1 MTIQIPQGA
10 KTMQLF
16 DMNIDIPEGK
26 TYIDID
32 DNFLQNKYNQFMQN
46 NQQQN
51 NFNSQEELALDG
63 KPMSMYQAPQVSQ
76 NEPQEQGVWSKIN
89 KGLEDFNNLIDPKR
103 MISEGLD
110 YLSPRV
116 TSGEEGVRQKIEDA
130 TNQISGGLLA
140 RNFTSL
146 DNEEQKEIF
155 QIAYDEIKKLGY
167 EPFLEINNGDYK
179 YIGVDKNGKEV
190 EFTPSFRNTLASTK
204 NELAFSVAGGYAGSL
219 AKTAGQ
225 TIAKKALNYFAPSAI
240 GAGSGAVS
248 DLHSQ
253 SNNTGIEVSHIDYA
267 KRFGSAAAE
276 DALAGAV
283 VGSAIKGIGK
293 TYKSVGD
300 LISSVKTGAQAGKDM
315 IDGMAVK
322 GGNLGNR
329 VIDKIS
335 KTDIPVVGKFTDG
348 GLQNAET
355 IFNNLTKNVEN
366 KKQIDEL
373 IAKENPT
380 YLENGKPTI
389 EILKNIVE
397 QGLNKNNPQFIQDSA
412 KRTSA
417 ILKNIS
423 NSLQGVPT
431 TQRREVLLK
440 AAQAYPEIGS
450 FLDDVLKADKD
461 ASISFLNMIKGQDEV
476 FKNKTGL
483 NGEFD
488 YKAWQKDNHAYE
500 NRINQEYG
508 SAISKLDQLNNGN
521 IVLTSE
527 DLAKLENFKNN
538 NFLEQDVKNNIQS
551 YLDEIKGKEVSAEQI
566 FGLRTAINKQLNTGN
581 KTYNTKQAY
590 GIVKEILDD
599 ALIRNA
605 SNKVLAKEIL
615 DNANK
620 NFALKENFKESYL
633 GMMKPQET
641 KEGLTDRLVK
651 GLRNINED
659 KNLENAF
666 KGMNEQERLANETHV
681 MNSLLEKHRIEG
693 VGYDFKSL
701 AKDLEDVNFSSKKIK
716 DAKDVINTYALIY
729 NNNRDLIMTAL
740 ASSGKKTNSS
750 IATTIHGVFDRILI
764 SGIFARLHALAP
776 FMKSAKEQALRNQI
790 LDAIKLAKTNKEV
803 ISNLKNIKIAD
814 QEQSRIFKD
823 ALDNYIKVDKE
834 QNKILKDA
842 LIKEGVIKGDNFFMD
857 KADPKDNSLRFI
869 GKNDKEYTIN
879 KDVRNEWMKTF
890 NLKNIDDEY
899 IPNIPK
905 EAKIALKDRE
915 IKLTKGSLLK
925 LIEKDRIKYI
935 PHIKETLESPQ
946 AILKDKDDFIFI
958 KNIDNQT
965 YFTSIG
971 KDYETHLTIISNSP
985 KKQNNI
991 RNKIKN
997 AEVVYYN
1004 NARALP
1010 TSRASSETNQVSFS
1024 DKHSTQAKHK
1034 ESLEKYNRNFYLKH
1048 YKDFIDKSENKK
1060 IFFKYN
1066 FGDFLD
1072 IKKLEK
1078 SLEKYKESKPQ
1089 EIKYKELKRGYILD
1103 DLLNVDEDVSYAVVN
1118 KDDLKPSLTRSLSQ
1132 FRNKHSNSTI
1142 SDIRNSFNEREH
1154 FKESSNF
1161 DGIPTITK
1169 DGLVIA
1175 GNHRTTAIRDLKGE
1189 NLARYIKQAKRV
1201 YGEDVF
1207 KGFDENK
1214 AMIVRILDKND
1225 DDTIIRLS
1233 KLSND
1238 GRLSDESEK
1247 LQALGAKYK
1256 EKLLKIEN
1264 SKINTEKELMN
1275 FLGSRDILESKR
1287 ALLDHLMPN
1296 INDALLSWERRSG
1309 GDTEFSKI
1317 LNDNALNLLHLKQAL
1332 NKNKVFKDNGNNFF
1346 SLFKRAIESINQSNV
1361 YKNNNE
1367 LYDIIKKYTE
1377 PSLNFEKEFISSNKD
1392 LQADI
1397 LGFIIKYNDTLTNPS
1412 EAFGNKIK
1420 KAIEFIYDNDSF
1432 SLFNNIKLSNYDVL
1446 NQMLN
1451 INITNS
1457 IKYQELLNKAIDNLS
1472 DEKNIIKKLN
1482 ENIKNKKSVKQRLD
1496 EKIQDDK
1503 KAREDILKR
1512 YDNFLKENKDNKLD
1526 FLDKMNL
1533 NTIEYNLTRQMIVN
1547 AKESTNKGVKKD
1559 IPSDLR
1565 GKIEKELN
1573 IQPLKEFG
1581 ENYTEYYHDGKGA
1594 LQKLLIEKQGQVA
1607 GAFHRKD
1614 LGDIDLVWGE
1624 VTDKIK
1630 HKGYGLAH
1638 IIDKH
1643 PELDLKLISDIV
1655 DKGKLNNQN
1664 NIRYRIEYK
1673 NYIIGLSSEYKKGNK
1688 RTFIIT
1694 AFERYK
1700 G

>member
-110 YLSPRV
+110 YLSPKV
-116 TSGEEGVRQKIEDA
+116 TSGEEGARQKIEDA

-146 DNEEQKEIF
+146 DNEEQKQIF

-190 EFTPSFRNTLASTK
+190 DFTPSFRNTLASTK

-253 SNNTGIEVSHIDYA
+253 SNNTGIEVSYMDYA

-461 ASISFLNMIKGQDEV
+461 ASISFLNIIKEQDEV

-488 YKAWQKDNHAYE
+488 YKAWQKDNSSYKK
-500 NRINQEYG
+500 RINNEYAQ
-508 SAISKLDQLNNGN
+508 AIKSIDELNNGS
-521 IVLTSE
+521 IRLSKE
-527 DLAKLENFKNN
+527 GLAKIEEFKNN
-538 NFLEQDVKNNIQS
+538 NFLEQDIKTNIS
-551 YLDEIKGKEVSAEQI
+551 SFLEDAIDKDLSAEQI
-566 FGLRTAINKQLNTGN
+566 FNLRSAINKQLATGN
-581 KTYNTKQAY
+581 KTYNTKEAY
-590 GIVKEILDD
+590 RLVKDTLDETM
-599 ALIRNA
+599 IKNA
-605 SNKVLAKEIL
+605 SDKELAKKIL
-615 DNANK
+615 EDANK
-620 NFALKENFKESYL
+620 NYALKENFNNSYL
-633 GMMKPQET
+633 GKIKDQET
-641 KEGLTDRLVK
+641 PEALAQRIANGA
-651 GLRNINED
+651 RNINED
-659 KNLENAF
+659 KDLKRAF
-666 KGMNEQERLANETHV
+666 EGMNEVERKANEKHAF
-681 MNSLLEKHRIEG
+681 NALLAKHRIEDI
-693 VGYDFKSL
+693 GYDFKNL
-701 AKDLEDVNFSSKKIK
+701 AKDMDNVEFVSKDLKYAKEVVNVYAKI
-716 DAKDVINTYALIY
+716 YQ
-729 NNNRDLIMTAL
+729 NNKDLIMTAL

-750 IATTIHGVFDRILI
+750 IATTISGVFDRILI
-764 SGIFARLHALAP
+764 SGVFARIHALVP

-790 LDAIKLAKTNKEV
+790 LDALKLAKTNKEV

-814 QEQSRIFKD
+814 KEQSRIFKD

-857 KADPKDNSLRFI
+857 KADPSKAKSDLNVKISVSPNVRNLAKLTNDEIIADLEYLANKHKEMFKKPSDVFKLIKEIKVNPTFFYKNNRIDIALIAKRLNDNKLGKLGVNKNTGEVRHITKVKEKDLARLEKVSKKNTKENVGIIQTFIQPGSKNENSLN
-869 GKNDKEYTIN
+869 G
-879 KDVRNEWMKTF
+879 
-890 NLKNIDDEY
+890 L
-899 IPNIPK
+899 PN
-905 EAKIALKDRE
+905 
-915 IKLTKGSLLK
+915 
-925 LIEKDRIKYI
+925 
-935 PHIKETLESPQ
+935 
-946 AILKDKDDFIFI
+946 
-958 KNIDNQT
+958 
-965 YFTSIG
+965 
-971 KDYETHLTIISNSP
+971 ISNSTQTKP
-985 KKQNNI
+985 K
-991 RNKIKN
+991 
-997 AEVVYYN
+997 
-1004 NARALP
+1004 
-1010 TSRASSETNQVSFS
+1010 TNLM
-1024 DKHSTQAKHK
+1024 D
-1034 ESLEKYNRNFYLKH
+1034 
-1048 YKDFIDKSENKK
+1048 
-1060 IFFKYN
+1060 
-1066 FGDFLD
+1066 D
-1072 IKKLEK
+1072 IKK
-1078 SLEKYKESKPQ
+1078 
-1089 EIKYKELKRGYILD
+1089 
-1103 DLLNVDEDVSYAVVN
+1103 
-1118 KDDLKPSLTRSLSQ
+1118 
-1132 FRNKHSNSTI
+1132 
-1142 SDIRNSFNEREH
+1142 
-1154 FKESSNF
+1154 
-1161 DGIPTITK
+1161 
-1169 DGLVIA
+1169 
-1175 GNHRTTAIRDLKGE
+1175 
-1189 NLARYIKQAKRV
+1189 
-1201 YGEDVF
+1201 
-1207 KGFDENK
+1207 
-1214 AMIVRILDKND
+1214 
-1225 DDTIIRLS
+1225 
-1233 KLSND
+1233 
-1238 GRLSDESEK
+1238 
-1247 LQALGAKYK
+1247 
-1256 EKLLKIEN
+1256 
-1264 SKINTEKELMN
+1264 
-1275 FLGSRDILESKR
+1275 
-1287 ALLDHLMPN
+1287 
-1296 INDALLSWERRSG
+1296 
-1309 GDTEFSKI
+1309 
-1317 LNDNALNLLHLKQAL
+1317 
-1332 NKNKVFKDNGNNFF
+1332 
-1346 SLFKRAIESINQSNV
+1346 
-1361 YKNNNE
+1361 
-1367 LYDIIKKYTE
+1367 
-1377 PSLNFEKEFISSNKD
+1377 
-1392 LQADI
+1392 
-1397 LGFIIKYNDTLTNPS
+1397 
-1412 EAFGNKIK
+1412 
-1420 KAIEFIYDNDSF
+1420 
-1432 SLFNNIKLSNYDVL
+1432 NIKAKEV
-1446 NQMLN
+1446 
-1451 INITNS
+1451 
-1457 IKYQELLNKAIDNLS
+1457 
-1472 DEKNIIKKLN
+1472 KK
-1482 ENIKNKKSVKQRLD
+1482 KNKKSVKQSLD
-1496 EKIQDDK
+1496 EKIQNDK
-1503 KAREDILKR
+1503 KASEDILKR
-1512 YDNFLKENKDNKLD
+1512 YDNFLKENKDYNFD
-1526 FLDKMNL
+1526 FLDNMNL
-1533 NTIEYNLTRQMIVN
+1533 NTVEYNLTRQMIIN

-1559 IPSDLR
+1559 IPSALR

-1581 ENYTEYYHDGKGA
+1581 ENYAEYYHDGKGA

-1673 NYIIGLSSEYKKGNK
+1673 NYIIGLSSEYKGNK

>member
-1 MTIQIPQGA
+1 
-10 KTMQLF
+10 
-16 DMNIDIPEGK
+16 MNIREFLLEKPQENNIISFLQDGSSQSENQDTSEYLSNLKNEAINDFYKNKDKYAKEYEKYNFKDQNLTNPLG
-26 TYIDID
+26 YIGEYKRDLYDYNKNPSMNADDLSDYILDKQSKFNSSKPIFAD
-32 DNFLQNKYNQFMQN
+32 DNEVARKSNQFMRDLGD
-46 NQQQN
+46 
-51 NFNSQEELALDG
+51 ELQKSGRGRLLQDDDG
-63 KPMSMYQAPQVSQ
+63 SYWVQ
-76 NEPQEQGVWSKIN
+76 
-89 KGLEDFNNLIDPKR
+89 D
-103 MISEGLD
+103 
-110 YLSPRV
+110 
-116 TSGEEGVRQKIEDA
+116 
-130 TNQISGGLLA
+130 
-140 RNFTSL
+140 
-146 DNEEQKEIF
+146 
-155 QIAYDEIKKLGY
+155 
-167 EPFLEINNGDYK
+167 NNGNYSKVQGSTMGNLYRGIRDNGTSVALGTAGA
-179 YIGVDKNGKEV
+179 IGGTMLGGG
-190 EFTPSFRNTLASTK
+190 FGM
-204 NELAFSVAGGYAGSL
+204 VAGGALGASL
-219 AKTAGQ
+219 
-225 TIAKKALNYFAPSAI
+225 
-240 GAGSGAVS
+240 GAGYDYYGNTKDTNQDMNLKEALMLMGENAGLSLIGDAAFAGVAKGARA
-248 DLHSQ
+248 LK
-253 SNNTGIEVSHIDYA
+253 NTYNMA
-267 KRFGSAAAE
+267 
-276 DALAGAV
+276 
-283 VGSAIKGIGK
+283 
-293 TYKSVGD
+293 
-300 LISSVKTGAQAGKDM
+300 KTGARAGKDM

-329 VIDKIS
+329 VIDKITQ
-335 KTDIPVVGKFTDG
+335 KDIPMIGKFTDG

-423 NSLQGVPT
+423 NSLQGMPT

-483 NGEFD
+483 KGEFD

-508 SAISKLDQLNNGN
+508 SAISKLDELNNGN

-590 GIVKEILDD
+590 RIVKEILDD

-605 SNKVLAKEIL
+605 SDKVLAKEIL

-651 GLRNINED
+651 GLTNINED

-750 IATTIHGVFDRILI
+750 MATTIQGVFDRILI

-776 FMKSAKEQALRNQI
+776 FVKSAKEQALRNQI

-857 KADPKDNSLRFI
+857 KADPSKAKSDYTAKFNVEKWINNVSGILKDEWVVNLKAMAKKHPEMFKNEADVFKVIKEIKDNPTHFFKNYDDEVALIAKPLKDDKVGNIAIKKDS
-869 GKNDKEYTIN
+869 GKIIHIN
-879 KDVRNEWMKTF
+879 KTKGKDLERLNRRNKAMLTGT
-890 NLKNIDDEY
+890 
-899 IPNIPK
+899 PTP
-905 EAKIALKDRE
+905 AT
-915 IKLTKGSLLK
+915 TKGSTTNVEGDLLQHSFK
-925 LIEKDRIKYI
+925 NSTQTKPKKNLMED
-935 PHIKETLESPQ
+935 IKE
-946 AILKDKDDFIFI
+946 
-958 KNIDNQT
+958 NIEA
-965 YFTSIG
+965 
-971 KDYETHLTIISNSP
+971 K
-985 KKQNNI
+985 
-991 RNKIKN
+991 
-997 AEVVYYN
+997 EV
-1004 NARALP
+1004 
-1010 TSRASSETNQVSFS
+1010 
-1024 DKHSTQAKHK
+1024 
-1034 ESLEKYNRNFYLKH
+1034 EK
-1048 YKDFIDKSENKK
+1048 
-1060 IFFKYN
+1060 
-1066 FGDFLD
+1066 
-1072 IKKLEK
+1072 
-1078 SLEKYKESKPQ
+1078 
-1089 EIKYKELKRGYILD
+1089 
-1103 DLLNVDEDVSYAVVN
+1103 
-1118 KDDLKPSLTRSLSQ
+1118 
-1132 FRNKHSNSTI
+1132 
-1142 SDIRNSFNEREH
+1142 
-1154 FKESSNF
+1154 
-1161 DGIPTITK
+1161 
-1169 DGLVIA
+1169 
-1175 GNHRTTAIRDLKGE
+1175 
-1189 NLARYIKQAKRV
+1189 
-1201 YGEDVF
+1201 
-1207 KGFDENK
+1207 
-1214 AMIVRILDKND
+1214 
-1225 DDTIIRLS
+1225 
-1233 KLSND
+1233 
-1238 GRLSDESEK
+1238 
-1247 LQALGAKYK
+1247 
-1256 EKLLKIEN
+1256 
-1264 SKINTEKELMN
+1264 
-1275 FLGSRDILESKR
+1275 
-1287 ALLDHLMPN
+1287 
-1296 INDALLSWERRSG
+1296 
-1309 GDTEFSKI
+1309 
-1317 LNDNALNLLHLKQAL
+1317 
-1332 NKNKVFKDNGNNFF
+1332 
-1346 SLFKRAIESINQSNV
+1346 
-1361 YKNNNE
+1361 
-1367 LYDIIKKYTE
+1367 
-1377 PSLNFEKEFISSNKD
+1377 
-1392 LQADI
+1392 
-1397 LGFIIKYNDTLTNPS
+1397 
-1412 EAFGNKIK
+1412 
-1420 KAIEFIYDNDSF
+1420 
-1432 SLFNNIKLSNYDVL
+1432 
-1446 NQMLN
+1446 
-1451 INITNS
+1451 
-1457 IKYQELLNKAIDNLS
+1457 
-1472 DEKNIIKKLN
+1472 
-1482 ENIKNKKSVKQRLD
+1482 KNKKSVKQRLD

-1503 KAREDILKR
+1503 KASEDILKR
-1512 YDNFLKENKDNKLD
+1512 YDNFLKENKDYNFD
-1526 FLDKMNL
+1526 FLDNMNL
-1533 NTIEYNLTRQMIVN
+1533 NTVEYNLTRQMIIN

-1559 IPSDLR
+1559 IPSALR

-1581 ENYTEYYHDGKGA
+1581 ENYAEYYHDGKGA

-1643 PELDLKLISDIV
+1643 HELDLKLISDIV

-1673 NYIIGLSSEYKKGNK
+1673 NYIIGLSSEYKGNK

>member
-32 DNFLQNKYNQFMQN
+32 DNFLQNKYNQFIQN

-110 YLSPRV
+110 YLSPKV
-116 TSGEEGVRQKIEDA
+116 TSDEEGARQKIEDA

-146 DNEEQKEIF
+146 DNEEQKQIF

-190 EFTPSFRNTLASTK
+190 DFTPSFRNTLASTK

-240 GAGSGAVS
+240 GAGSGAMA

-253 SNNTGIEVSHIDYA
+253 SNNTGIEASYMDYA

-329 VIDKIS
+329 VIDKITQ
-335 KTDIPVVGKFTDG
+335 KDIPMIGKFTDG

-508 SAISKLDQLNNGN
+508 SAISKLDELNNGN

-605 SNKVLAKEIL
+605 SDKVLAKEIL

-740 ASSGKKTNSS
+740 VSSGKKTNSS
-750 IATTIHGVFDRILI
+750 MATTIQGVFDRILI

-776 FMKSAKEQALRNQI
+776 FVKSAKEQALRNQI

-857 KADPKDNSLRFI
+857 KADPSKAKSDLNVKISVSP
-869 GKNDKEYTIN
+869 N
-879 KDVRNEWMKTF
+879 VRNLAKLTNDEIIADLEYLANKHNEMFKKPSDVFKLIKEIKENPTF
-890 NLKNIDDEY
+890 FYKNNRMD
-899 IPNIPK
+899 
-905 EAKIALKDRE
+905 IALIAKRLNDN
-915 IKLTKGSLLK
+915 KLGK
-925 LIEKDRIKYI
+925 L
-935 PHIKETLESPQ
+935 
-946 AILKDKDDFIFI
+946 
-958 KNIDNQT
+958 
-965 YFTSIG
+965 G
-971 KDYETHLTIISNSP
+971 
-985 KKQNNI
+985 
-991 RNKIKN
+991 
-997 AEVVYYN
+997 
-1004 NARALP
+1004 
-1010 TSRASSETNQVSFS
+1010 
-1024 DKHSTQAKHK
+1024 
-1034 ESLEKYNRNFYLKH
+1034 
-1048 YKDFIDKSENKK
+1048 
-1060 IFFKYN
+1060 
-1066 FGDFLD
+1066 
-1072 IKKLEK
+1072 
-1078 SLEKYKESKPQ
+1078 
-1089 EIKYKELKRGYILD
+1089 
-1103 DLLNVDEDVSYAVVN
+1103 VN
-1118 KDDLKPSLTRSLSQ
+1118 KDTGEVRHITKSRNADKENERIIKRDGKNPLVESPYSTQPVLSKDAEPTA
-1132 FRNKHSNSTI
+1132 NGANALSKGNNPNSTQTKPKTNLMD
-1142 SDIRNSFNEREH
+1142 DI
-1154 FKESSNF
+1154 
-1161 DGIPTITK
+1161 K
-1169 DGLVIA
+1169 D
-1175 GNHRTTAIRDLKGE
+1175 
-1189 NLARYIKQAKRV
+1189 
-1201 YGEDVF
+1201 
-1207 KGFDENK
+1207 
-1214 AMIVRILDKND
+1214 
-1225 DDTIIRLS
+1225 
-1233 KLSND
+1233 
-1238 GRLSDESEK
+1238 
-1247 LQALGAKYK
+1247 
-1256 EKLLKIEN
+1256 
-1264 SKINTEKELMN
+1264 
-1275 FLGSRDILESKR
+1275 
-1287 ALLDHLMPN
+1287 N
-1296 INDALLSWERRSG
+1296 I
-1309 GDTEFSKI
+1309 
-1317 LNDNALNLLHLKQAL
+1317 
-1332 NKNKVFKDNGNNFF
+1332 KNKE
-1346 SLFKRAIESINQSNV
+1346 IE
-1361 YKNNNE
+1361 K
-1367 LYDIIKKYTE
+1367 
-1377 PSLNFEKEFISSNKD
+1377 
-1392 LQADI
+1392 
-1397 LGFIIKYNDTLTNPS
+1397 
-1412 EAFGNKIK
+1412 
-1420 KAIEFIYDNDSF
+1420 
-1432 SLFNNIKLSNYDVL
+1432 
-1446 NQMLN
+1446 
-1451 INITNS
+1451 
-1457 IKYQELLNKAIDNLS
+1457 
-1472 DEKNIIKKLN
+1472 
-1482 ENIKNKKSVKQRLD
+1482 KNKKSVKQRLD
-1496 EKIQDDK
+1496 EKIQNDK
-1503 KAREDILKR
+1503 KASEDILKR
-1512 YDNFLKENKDNKLD
+1512 YDNFLKENKDYNFD
-1526 FLDKMNL
+1526 FLDNMNL
-1533 NTIEYNLTRQMIVN
+1533 NTVEYNLTRQMIIN

-1614 LGDIDLVWGE
+1614 LGDIDLVWG
-1624 VTDKIK
+1624 D
-1630 HKGYGLAH
+1630 G
-1638 IIDKH
+1638 
-1643 PELDLKLISDIV
+1643 
-1655 DKGKLNNQN
+1655 NF
-1664 NIRYRIEYK
+1664 
-1673 NYIIGLSSEYKKGNK
+1673 GLSHIVNRREEDFIKQGLNKIEAKNKALNFIKEMENIINNGSVKKGNNRAFIDIK
-1688 RTFIIT
+1688 NNRVMVALDYKGKDKKWIIT
-1694 AFERYK
+1694 AYNFY
-1700 G
+1700 

>member
-1 MTIQIPQGA
+1 
-10 KTMQLF
+10 
-16 DMNIDIPEGK
+16 MNIREFLLEKPQENNIISFLQDGASQSENQNTSEYLSNLKNEVINDFYKNKDKYAKEYEKYNFKDQNLTNPMGNISEYK
-26 TYIDID
+26 RDLYDYNKNPSMNADDLSNYILDKQSKFNASKPIFAD
-32 DNFLQNKYNQFMQN
+32 DNEVARKSNQFMRDLGD
-46 NQQQN
+46 
-51 NFNSQEELALDG
+51 ELQKSGRGRLLQDDDG
-63 KPMSMYQAPQVSQ
+63 SYWVQ
-76 NEPQEQGVWSKIN
+76 
-89 KGLEDFNNLIDPKR
+89 D
-103 MISEGLD
+103 
-110 YLSPRV
+110 
-116 TSGEEGVRQKIEDA
+116 
-130 TNQISGGLLA
+130 
-140 RNFTSL
+140 
-146 DNEEQKEIF
+146 
-155 QIAYDEIKKLGY
+155 
-167 EPFLEINNGDYK
+167 NNGNYSKVQGSTMGDLYRGLRDNGASMALGTAGA
-179 YIGVDKNGKEV
+179 IGGTMLGGGVGM
-190 EFTPSFRNTLASTK
+190 
-204 NELAFSVAGGYAGSL
+204 VAGGALGASL
-219 AKTAGQ
+219 
-225 TIAKKALNYFAPSAI
+225 
-240 GAGSGAVS
+240 GAGYDYYGNTKDTNQDMNLKEAIMLMGENAGLSLIGDAAFAGVAKGARA
-248 DLHSQ
+248 LK
-253 SNNTGIEVSHIDYA
+253 NTYNMA
-267 KRFGSAAAE
+267 
-276 DALAGAV
+276 
-283 VGSAIKGIGK
+283 
-293 TYKSVGD
+293 
-300 LISSVKTGAQAGKDM
+300 KTGAQAGKDM

-1010 TSRASSETNQVSFS
+1010 TSRASSETKQVSFS
-1024 DKHSTQAKHK
+1024 NENSTQAKP
-1034 ESLEKYNRNFYLKH
+1034 
-1048 YKDFIDKSENKK
+1048 KK
-1060 IFFKYN
+1060 N
-1066 FGDFLD
+1066 LMDD
-1072 IKKLEK
+1072 IK
-1078 SLEKYKESKPQ
+1078 
-1089 EIKYKELKRGYILD
+1089 D
-1103 DLLNVDEDVSYAVVN
+1103 
-1118 KDDLKPSLTRSLSQ
+1118 
-1132 FRNKHSNSTI
+1132 
-1142 SDIRNSFNEREH
+1142 
-1154 FKESSNF
+1154 
-1161 DGIPTITK
+1161 
-1169 DGLVIA
+1169 
-1175 GNHRTTAIRDLKGE
+1175 
-1189 NLARYIKQAKRV
+1189 
-1201 YGEDVF
+1201 
-1207 KGFDENK
+1207 
-1214 AMIVRILDKND
+1214 
-1225 DDTIIRLS
+1225 
-1233 KLSND
+1233 
-1238 GRLSDESEK
+1238 
-1247 LQALGAKYK
+1247 
-1256 EKLLKIEN
+1256 
-1264 SKINTEKELMN
+1264 
-1275 FLGSRDILESKR
+1275 
-1287 ALLDHLMPN
+1287 N
-1296 INDALLSWERRSG
+1296 I
-1309 GDTEFSKI
+1309 
-1317 LNDNALNLLHLKQAL
+1317 
-1332 NKNKVFKDNGNNFF
+1332 KNKE
-1346 SLFKRAIESINQSNV
+1346 IE
-1361 YKNNNE
+1361 K
-1367 LYDIIKKYTE
+1367 
-1377 PSLNFEKEFISSNKD
+1377 
-1392 LQADI
+1392 
-1397 LGFIIKYNDTLTNPS
+1397 
-1412 EAFGNKIK
+1412 
-1420 KAIEFIYDNDSF
+1420 
-1432 SLFNNIKLSNYDVL
+1432 
-1446 NQMLN
+1446 
-1451 INITNS
+1451 
-1457 IKYQELLNKAIDNLS
+1457 
-1472 DEKNIIKKLN
+1472 
-1482 ENIKNKKSVKQRLD
+1482 KNKKSVKQRLD
-1496 EKIQDDK
+1496 EKIQNDK
-1503 KAREDILKR
+1503 KASEDILKR
-1512 YDNFLKENKDNKLD
+1512 YDNFLKENKDYNFD
-1526 FLDKMNL
+1526 FLDNMNL
-1533 NTIEYNLTRQMIVN
+1533 NTVEYNLTRQMIIN

-1559 IPSDLR
+1559 IPSALR
-1565 GKIEKELN
+1565 GKIEQELN

>member
-1 MTIQIPQGA
+1 
-10 KTMQLF
+10 
-16 DMNIDIPEGK
+16 MNIREFLLEKPQENNIISFLQDGASQSENQNTSEYLSNLKNEVINDFYKNKDKYAKEYEKYNFKDQNLTNPMGNISEYK
-26 TYIDID
+26 RDLYDYNKNPSMNADDLSNYILDKQSKFNASKPIFAD
-32 DNFLQNKYNQFMQN
+32 DNEVARKNNQFMRDLGD
-46 NQQQN
+46 
-51 NFNSQEELALDG
+51 ELQKSGRGRLLQDDDG
-63 KPMSMYQAPQVSQ
+63 SYWVQ
-76 NEPQEQGVWSKIN
+76 
-89 KGLEDFNNLIDPKR
+89 D
-103 MISEGLD
+103 
-110 YLSPRV
+110 
-116 TSGEEGVRQKIEDA
+116 
-130 TNQISGGLLA
+130 
-140 RNFTSL
+140 
-146 DNEEQKEIF
+146 
-155 QIAYDEIKKLGY
+155 
-167 EPFLEINNGDYK
+167 NNGNYSKVQGSTMGDLYRGLRDNGASVALGTAGA
-179 YIGVDKNGKEV
+179 IGGTMLGGGVGM
-190 EFTPSFRNTLASTK
+190 
-204 NELAFSVAGGYAGSL
+204 VAGGALGASL
-219 AKTAGQ
+219 
-225 TIAKKALNYFAPSAI
+225 
-240 GAGSGAVS
+240 GAGYDYYGNTKDTNQDMNLKEAIMLMGENAGLSLIGDAAFAGVAKGARA
-248 DLHSQ
+248 LK
-253 SNNTGIEVSHIDYA
+253 NTYNMA
-267 KRFGSAAAE
+267 
-276 DALAGAV
+276 
-283 VGSAIKGIGK
+283 
-293 TYKSVGD
+293 
-300 LISSVKTGAQAGKDM
+300 KTGAQAGKDM

-450 FLDDVLKADKD
+450 FLDDVLKADKE

-508 SAISKLDQLNNGN
+508 SAISKLDELNNGN

-869 GKNDKEYTIN
+869 GKNGKEYTIN

-935 PHIKETLESPQ
+935 PHVKETLESPQ

-991 RNKIKN
+991 KNKMKN

-1010 TSRASSETNQVSFS
+1010 TSRASSETKQVSFS
-1024 DKHSTQAKHK
+1024 NENSTQAKP
-1034 ESLEKYNRNFYLKH
+1034 
-1048 YKDFIDKSENKK
+1048 KK
-1060 IFFKYN
+1060 N
-1066 FGDFLD
+1066 LMND
-1072 IKKLEK
+1072 IKE
-1078 SLEKYKESKPQ
+1078 
-1089 EIKYKELKRGYILD
+1089 
-1103 DLLNVDEDVSYAVVN
+1103 
-1118 KDDLKPSLTRSLSQ
+1118 
-1132 FRNKHSNSTI
+1132 
-1142 SDIRNSFNEREH
+1142 
-1154 FKESSNF
+1154 
-1161 DGIPTITK
+1161 
-1169 DGLVIA
+1169 
-1175 GNHRTTAIRDLKGE
+1175 
-1189 NLARYIKQAKRV
+1189 
-1201 YGEDVF
+1201 
-1207 KGFDENK
+1207 
-1214 AMIVRILDKND
+1214 
-1225 DDTIIRLS
+1225 
-1233 KLSND
+1233 
-1238 GRLSDESEK
+1238 
-1247 LQALGAKYK
+1247 
-1256 EKLLKIEN
+1256 
-1264 SKINTEKELMN
+1264 
-1275 FLGSRDILESKR
+1275 
-1287 ALLDHLMPN
+1287 
-1296 INDALLSWERRSG
+1296 
-1309 GDTEFSKI
+1309 
-1317 LNDNALNLLHLKQAL
+1317 
-1332 NKNKVFKDNGNNFF
+1332 
-1346 SLFKRAIESINQSNV
+1346 
-1361 YKNNNE
+1361 
-1367 LYDIIKKYTE
+1367 
-1377 PSLNFEKEFISSNKD
+1377 
-1392 LQADI
+1392 
-1397 LGFIIKYNDTLTNPS
+1397 
-1412 EAFGNKIK
+1412 
-1420 KAIEFIYDNDSF
+1420 
-1432 SLFNNIKLSNYDVL
+1432 NIKAKEV
-1446 NQMLN
+1446 
-1451 INITNS
+1451 
-1457 IKYQELLNKAIDNLS
+1457 
-1472 DEKNIIKKLN
+1472 KK
-1482 ENIKNKKSVKQRLD
+1482 KNKKSVKQRLD
-1496 EKIQDDK
+1496 EKIQNDK
-1503 KAREDILKR
+1503 KASEDILKR
-1512 YDNFLKENKDNKLD
+1512 YDNFLKENKDYNLD
-1526 FLDKMNL
+1526 FLDNMNL
-1533 NTIEYNLTRQMIVN
+1533 NTVEYNLTRQMIIN
-1547 AKESTNKGVKKD
+1547 AKESTNKEVKKD
-1559 IPSDLR
+1559 IPSALR
-1565 GKIEKELN
+1565 GKIEQELN

-1581 ENYTEYYHDGKGA
+1581 ENYAEYYHDGKGA

-1614 LGDIDLVWGE
+1614 LGDIDLVWG
-1624 VTDKIK
+1624 D
-1630 HKGYGLAH
+1630 G
-1638 IIDKH
+1638 
-1643 PELDLKLISDIV
+1643 
-1655 DKGKLNNQN
+1655 NF
-1664 NIRYRIEYK
+1664 
-1673 NYIIGLSSEYKKGNK
+1673 GLSHIVNRREEDFIKQGLNKIEAKNKALNFIKEIENIINNGNVKKGNNRAFIDVK
-1688 RTFIIT
+1688 NSRVMVALDYKGKDKKWIIT
-1694 AFERYK
+1694 
-1700 G
+1700 

>member
-110 YLSPRV
+110 YLSPKV
-116 TSGEEGVRQKIEDA
+116 TSGEEGARQKIEDA

-146 DNEEQKEIF
+146 DNEEQKQIF

-190 EFTPSFRNTLASTK
+190 DFTPSFRNTLASTK

-240 GAGSGAVS
+240 GAGSGAMA

-253 SNNTGIEVSHIDYA
+253 SNNTGIEASYMDYA

-329 VIDKIS
+329 VIDKITQ
-335 KTDIPVVGKFTDG
+335 KDIPMIGKFTDG

-423 NSLQGVPT
+423 NALQGVPT
-431 TQRREVLLK
+431 TQRREILLK
-440 AAQAYPEIGS
+440 SAQAYPEIGS

-508 SAISKLDQLNNGN
+508 SAISKLDELNNGK

-750 IATTIHGVFDRILI
+750 MATTIQGVFDRILI

-857 KADPKDNSLRFI
+857 KADPSKAKSDLNVKISVSPNVRNLAKLTNDEIIADLEYLANKHKEMFKKPSDVFKLIKEIKENPTFFYKNNRMDIALIAKRLNDNKLGKLGVNKDTGEVRHVTKVKEKDLTRLEKVSKKNTKENVGIIQTFIQPGSKNDNSLN
-869 GKNDKEYTIN
+869 GLPNNPNSTQTKPKKNLMEDIKE
-879 KDVRNEWMKTF
+879 
-890 NLKNIDDEY
+890 NI
-899 IPNIPK
+899 
-905 EAKIALKDRE
+905 EAKE
-915 IKLTKGSLLK
+915 V
-925 LIEKDRIKYI
+925 EK
-935 PHIKETLESPQ
+935 
-946 AILKDKDDFIFI
+946 
-958 KNIDNQT
+958 
-965 YFTSIG
+965 
-971 KDYETHLTIISNSP
+971 
-985 KKQNNI
+985 
-991 RNKIKN
+991 
-997 AEVVYYN
+997 
-1004 NARALP
+1004 
-1010 TSRASSETNQVSFS
+1010 
-1024 DKHSTQAKHK
+1024 
-1034 ESLEKYNRNFYLKH
+1034 
-1048 YKDFIDKSENKK
+1048 
-1060 IFFKYN
+1060 
-1066 FGDFLD
+1066 
-1072 IKKLEK
+1072 
-1078 SLEKYKESKPQ
+1078 
-1089 EIKYKELKRGYILD
+1089 
-1103 DLLNVDEDVSYAVVN
+1103 
-1118 KDDLKPSLTRSLSQ
+1118 
-1132 FRNKHSNSTI
+1132 
-1142 SDIRNSFNEREH
+1142 
-1154 FKESSNF
+1154 
-1161 DGIPTITK
+1161 
-1169 DGLVIA
+1169 
-1175 GNHRTTAIRDLKGE
+1175 
-1189 NLARYIKQAKRV
+1189 
-1201 YGEDVF
+1201 
-1207 KGFDENK
+1207 
-1214 AMIVRILDKND
+1214 
-1225 DDTIIRLS
+1225 
-1233 KLSND
+1233 
-1238 GRLSDESEK
+1238 
-1247 LQALGAKYK
+1247 
-1256 EKLLKIEN
+1256 
-1264 SKINTEKELMN
+1264 
-1275 FLGSRDILESKR
+1275 
-1287 ALLDHLMPN
+1287 
-1296 INDALLSWERRSG
+1296 
-1309 GDTEFSKI
+1309 
-1317 LNDNALNLLHLKQAL
+1317 
-1332 NKNKVFKDNGNNFF
+1332 
-1346 SLFKRAIESINQSNV
+1346 
-1361 YKNNNE
+1361 
-1367 LYDIIKKYTE
+1367 
-1377 PSLNFEKEFISSNKD
+1377 
-1392 LQADI
+1392 
-1397 LGFIIKYNDTLTNPS
+1397 
-1412 EAFGNKIK
+1412 
-1420 KAIEFIYDNDSF
+1420 
-1432 SLFNNIKLSNYDVL
+1432 
-1446 NQMLN
+1446 
-1451 INITNS
+1451 
-1457 IKYQELLNKAIDNLS
+1457 
-1472 DEKNIIKKLN
+1472 
-1482 ENIKNKKSVKQRLD
+1482 KNKKSVKQSLD
-1496 EKIQDDK
+1496 EKIQNDK
-1503 KAREDILKR
+1503 KASEDILKR
-1512 YDNFLKENKDNKLD
+1512 YDNFLKENKDYNFD
-1526 FLDKMNL
+1526 FLDNMNL
-1533 NTIEYNLTRQMIVN
+1533 NTVEYNLTRQMIIN

-1559 IPSDLR
+1559 IPSALR

-1581 ENYTEYYHDGKGA
+1581 ENYAEYYHDGKGA

-1673 NYIIGLSSEYKKGNK
+1673 NYIIGLSSEYKGNK

>member
-1 MTIQIPQGA
+1 
-10 KTMQLF
+10 
-16 DMNIDIPEGK
+16 MNIREFLLEKPQENNIISFLQDGASQSENQNTSEYLSNLKNKVINDFYKNKDKYDKEYEKYNFKDQNLTNPMGNISEYK
-26 TYIDID
+26 RDLYDYNKNPSMNADDLSNYILDKQSKFNASKPIFAD
-32 DNFLQNKYNQFMQN
+32 DNEVVRKSNQFMRDLGDELQKSGRGRLLQDDDGSYWVQDN
-46 NQQQN
+46 NGNYSKVQGSTMGDLYRGLRDN
-51 NFNSQEELALDG
+51 GASMALG
-63 KPMSMYQAPQVSQ
+63 TA
-76 NEPQEQGVWSKIN
+76 G
-89 KGLEDFNNLIDPKR
+89 
-103 MISEGLD
+103 
-110 YLSPRV
+110 
-116 TSGEEGVRQKIEDA
+116 A
-130 TNQISGGLLA
+130 ISG
-140 RNFTSL
+140 TM
-146 DNEEQKEIF
+146 
-155 QIAYDEIKKLGY
+155 LG
-167 EPFLEINNGDYK
+167 G
-179 YIGVDKNGKEV
+179 GVGM
-190 EFTPSFRNTLASTK
+190 
-204 NELAFSVAGGYAGSL
+204 VAGGALGASL
-219 AKTAGQ
+219 
-225 TIAKKALNYFAPSAI
+225 
-240 GAGSGAVS
+240 GAGYDYYGNTKDTNQDMNLKEALMLMGENAGLSLIGDAAFAGVAKGARA
-248 DLHSQ
+248 LK
-253 SNNTGIEVSHIDYA
+253 NTYNMA
-267 KRFGSAAAE
+267 
-276 DALAGAV
+276 
-283 VGSAIKGIGK
+283 
-293 TYKSVGD
+293 
-300 LISSVKTGAQAGKDM
+300 KTGAQAGKDM

-329 VIDKIS
+329 VIDKITQ
-335 KTDIPVVGKFTDG
+335 KDIPMIGKFTDG

-423 NSLQGVPT
+423 NSLQGMPT

-508 SAISKLDQLNNGN
+508 SAISKLDELNNGK

-538 NFLEQDVKNNIQS
+538 NFLDQDVKNNIQS

-566 FGLRTAINKQLNTGN
+566 FGLRTAINKQLSTGN

-605 SNKVLAKEIL
+605 SDKVLAKEIL

-681 MNSLLEKHRIEG
+681 INSLLEKHRIEG

-750 IATTIHGVFDRILI
+750 MATTIQGVFDRILI

-776 FMKSAKEQALRNQI
+776 FVKSAKEQALRNQI

-857 KADPKDNSLRFI
+857 KADPSKAKSDLNVKISVSPNVRNLAKLTNDEIIADLEYLANKHKEMFKKPSDVFKLIKEIKVNPTFFYKNNRIDIALIAKRLNDNKLGKLGVNKNTGEVRHITKVKEKDLARLEKVSKKNTKENVGIIQTFIQPGSKNENSLN
-869 GKNDKEYTIN
+869 G
-879 KDVRNEWMKTF
+879 
-890 NLKNIDDEY
+890 L
-899 IPNIPK
+899 PN
-905 EAKIALKDRE
+905 
-915 IKLTKGSLLK
+915 
-925 LIEKDRIKYI
+925 
-935 PHIKETLESPQ
+935 
-946 AILKDKDDFIFI
+946 
-958 KNIDNQT
+958 
-965 YFTSIG
+965 
-971 KDYETHLTIISNSP
+971 ISNSTQTKP
-985 KKQNNI
+985 K
-991 RNKIKN
+991 
-997 AEVVYYN
+997 
-1004 NARALP
+1004 
-1010 TSRASSETNQVSFS
+1010 TNLM
-1024 DKHSTQAKHK
+1024 D
-1034 ESLEKYNRNFYLKH
+1034 
-1048 YKDFIDKSENKK
+1048 
-1060 IFFKYN
+1060 
-1066 FGDFLD
+1066 D
-1072 IKKLEK
+1072 IKK
-1078 SLEKYKESKPQ
+1078 
-1089 EIKYKELKRGYILD
+1089 
-1103 DLLNVDEDVSYAVVN
+1103 
-1118 KDDLKPSLTRSLSQ
+1118 
-1132 FRNKHSNSTI
+1132 
-1142 SDIRNSFNEREH
+1142 
-1154 FKESSNF
+1154 
-1161 DGIPTITK
+1161 
-1169 DGLVIA
+1169 
-1175 GNHRTTAIRDLKGE
+1175 
-1189 NLARYIKQAKRV
+1189 
-1201 YGEDVF
+1201 
-1207 KGFDENK
+1207 
-1214 AMIVRILDKND
+1214 
-1225 DDTIIRLS
+1225 
-1233 KLSND
+1233 
-1238 GRLSDESEK
+1238 
-1247 LQALGAKYK
+1247 
-1256 EKLLKIEN
+1256 
-1264 SKINTEKELMN
+1264 
-1275 FLGSRDILESKR
+1275 
-1287 ALLDHLMPN
+1287 
-1296 INDALLSWERRSG
+1296 
-1309 GDTEFSKI
+1309 
-1317 LNDNALNLLHLKQAL
+1317 
-1332 NKNKVFKDNGNNFF
+1332 
-1346 SLFKRAIESINQSNV
+1346 
-1361 YKNNNE
+1361 
-1367 LYDIIKKYTE
+1367 
-1377 PSLNFEKEFISSNKD
+1377 
-1392 LQADI
+1392 
-1397 LGFIIKYNDTLTNPS
+1397 
-1412 EAFGNKIK
+1412 
-1420 KAIEFIYDNDSF
+1420 
-1432 SLFNNIKLSNYDVL
+1432 NIKAKEV
-1446 NQMLN
+1446 
-1451 INITNS
+1451 
-1457 IKYQELLNKAIDNLS
+1457 
-1472 DEKNIIKKLN
+1472 KK
-1482 ENIKNKKSVKQRLD
+1482 KNKKSVKQSLD
-1496 EKIQDDK
+1496 EKIQNDK
-1503 KAREDILKR
+1503 KASEDILKR
-1512 YDNFLKENKDNKLD
+1512 YDNFLKENKDYNFD
-1526 FLDKMNL
+1526 FLDNMNL
-1533 NTIEYNLTRQMIVN
+1533 NTVEYNLTRQMIIN

-1559 IPSDLR
+1559 IPSALR

-1581 ENYTEYYHDGKGA
+1581 ENYAEYYHDGKGA

-1673 NYIIGLSSEYKKGNK
+1673 NYIIGLSSEYKGNK

>member
-110 YLSPRV
+110 YLSPKV
-116 TSGEEGVRQKIEDA
+116 TSGEEGARQKIEDA

-146 DNEEQKEIF
+146 DNEEQKQIF

-190 EFTPSFRNTLASTK
+190 DFTPSFRNTLASTK

-253 SNNTGIEVSHIDYA
+253 SNNTGIEVSYIDYA

-329 VIDKIS
+329 VIDKITQ
-335 KTDIPVVGKFTDG
+335 KDIPMIGKFTDG

-1624 VTDKIK
+1624 VIDKIK

-1673 NYIIGLSSEYKKGNK
+1673 NYIIGLSSEYKGNK